1 MLVFRIAFTMHA
13 SILKIFNNTCQCFC
27 LKARNIALH
36 EESETDVITGLK
48 QKTNYGRPNWDSI
61 FQDVANKHKG

>member
-1 MLVFRIAFTMHA
+1 MV
-13 SILKIFNNTCQCFC
+13 SIWNIFNNTYQCFRS
-27 LKARNIALH
+27 KARNIALH

-61 FQDVANKHKG
+61 FHDIAEKHEG

>member
-1 MLVFRIAFTMHA
+1 MV
-13 SILKIFNNTCQCFC
+13 NNIYQFFC

-61 FQDVANKHKG
+61 FHDVANKHKG